1 MSNGIRFDLSS
12 LAKGLTKIETKA
24 GLALMKYA
32 ESSAAKLESNAKS
45 NARWTD
51 RTGDARRRLK
61 GDVLTVQNGY
71 KLRLAHGVDYGKWLE
86 LAHERRYAIIEETIR
101 FVGTFE
107 IMPGLDK
114 LLERLGGMM

>member
-1 MSNGIRFDLSS
+1 MSSGIRFDVAS
-12 LAKGLTKIETKA
+12 LAKGLAKTETRA

-32 ESSAAKLESNAKS
+32 ESSAAKLESNSKS